1 MSNVDGVW
9 ETVTNTPMGQQ
20 KAKLTLA
27 TDGDKLTGT
36 LSGQQGTI
44 AIRNGAVDGNRLT
57 WKADIS
63 VPMPMTLSF
72 TAEVD
77 GDTIK
82 GSVALGAFGNAAFEG
97 KRAS

>member
-20 KAKLTLA
+20 KAKLTLE

-44 AIRNGAVDGNRLT
+44 AIRNGVADGNR
-57 WKADIS
+57 
-63 VPMPMTLSF
+63 
-72 TAEVD
+72 
-77 GDTIK
+77 
-82 GSVALGAFGNAAFEG
+82 
-97 KRAS
+97 